1 MSGAVLDTGALIA
14 FDRND
19 RRVVAIV
26 ARALDHGDLLVI
38 PAGVVAQ
45 AWRDGRSQARMAR
58 LLGSPACEVVPLDD
72 LAARSVGQLCGTSG
86 ADDITDVSVALTARQ
101 RGLRVITSDPDD
113 IRRIDN
119 RLDVVPI

>member
-26 ARALDHGDLLVI
+26 SRALEHSDALIV

-45 AWRDGRSQARMAR
+45 AWRDGRTQVRLAR
-58 LLGSPACEVVPLDD
+58 LLGSPACEIVPLDD
-72 LAARSVGQLCGTSG
+72 LAARAVGQLCGTTRTG
-86 ADDITDVSVALTARQ
+86 DITDASVAITARQ
-101 RGLRVITSDPDD
+101 RGLRVITSDPND
-113 IRRIDN
+113 IRRVDS
-119 RLDVVPI
+119 RLDIVPI